1 MIFNVFSTCVVQE
14 QFVLAIV
21 KCIFSFSSI
30 VLCPHVS
37 ILLHDSENSF
47 QHQYFLGVVL
57 NIVTTVT
64 CSTHRGGE
72 TVSTCSV
79 IVFKMILEYKNVI
92 NLVVLTVSVLC
103 VVCSGQLGME
113 DEDVIEV
120 YQEQTG
126 GLWND

>member
-1 MIFNVFSTCVVQE
+1 MFDT
-14 QFVLAIV
+14 
-21 KCIFSFSSI
+21 
-30 VLCPHVS
+30 P
-37 ILLHDSENSF
+37 
-47 QHQYFLGVVL
+47 
-57 NIVTTVT
+57 
-64 CSTHRGGE
+64 GE

-79 IVFKMILEYKNVI
+79 IVFKMILEYKNVV
-92 NLVVLTVSVLC
+92 NLVVLTVSVFC